1 MTDIDN
7 PDLSPVTPQAEQ
19 TPASDPA
26 VGAEGQNE
34 TFSREYVEELR
45 RESAKHRTN
54 SKRADDLA
62 TALVRSYAE
71 TTGLLHD
78 ASDLAMTEDLLVE
91 GVPDRLKVKEAV
103 EVLIASKP
111 HLAKIRPVGDI
122 GQGALESSTVSGV
135 AAFGSMLRDAAR

>member
-26 VGAEGQNE
+26 DGRVGQDE

-62 TALVRSYAE
+62 VALVNAYAE
-71 TTGLLHD
+71 ATGLLHD
-78 ASDLAMTEDLLVE
+78 ASDLTASDDLLVE
-91 GVPDRLKVKEAV
+91 GVPDRDKVKEAV
-103 EVLIASKP
+103 GALIESKP
-111 HLAKIRPVGDI
+111 HLAKIRPTGDV
-122 GQGALESSTVSGV
+122 GQGVHSSSATSALG
-135 AAFGSMLRDAAR
+135 AFTTMLRDAAR